1 MLPSKLIPGIIF
13 LCFADMRWQ
22 QELQWFHL
30 GEWTFSLKT
39 ADFLGNLL
47 SPEDCGL
54 QHHPLIEASS
64 NYHSRIY
71 LPSSWKARLTK
82 SRCHLYFIGLQ
93 WLPFQVWFY
102 WKVLIQAWN
111 ILAAWET
118 LHLAGKC
125 ELKAVDITENWR
137 MQGVYYT
144 VPNLVKVIQGQS
156 FTSQELFFF
165 PLHFSWT
172 SVILCFLRGSTL
184 CNVVHRQHYV
194 ILLWKLAFWMLCGFW
209 IVITEVICF
218 YENSLIEILCQFWH
232 FLIVLCVSEL
242 SL

>member
-1 MLPSKLIPGIIF
+1 MSPVLYWSAMASISGLVLLEGVDSGLKYSGCLGDVTLSREMWAKSCRHNWELEDARCLLHSSQSGLGHPGSIF
-13 LCFADMRWQ
+13 Y
-22 QELQWFHL
+22 
-30 GEWTFSLKT
+30 
-39 ADFLGNLL
+39 L
-47 SPEDCGL
+47 S
-54 QHHPLIEASS
+54 
-64 NYHSRIY
+64 
-71 LPSSWKARLTK
+71 
-82 SRCHLYFIGLQ
+82 
-93 WLPFQVWFY
+93 
-102 WKVLIQAWN
+102 
-111 ILAAWET
+111 
-118 LHLAGKC
+118 
-125 ELKAVDITENWR
+125 
-137 MQGVYYT
+137 GV
-144 VPNLVKVIQGQS
+144 I
-156 FTSQELFFF
+156 FF